1 MAAWTGADAFGPVRR
16 ALARTRRR
24 DVGVAVLS
32 VGALATAWLVWH
44 EAISTPVSARASA
57 AAPDWIQAGA
67 DGADAGAGQ
76 AQPPLRTGLEAL
88 PRSLVG
94 TEVDGAAQADG
105 AGHLKLDRSLRN
117 LFDYFLSL
125 VGEESPAR
133 VRARIVAYLRSHLPA
148 SAAAEGV
155 SLLDRYLA
163 YEADRGQQGQGQ
175 SHDGD
180 PALSVDSLSQRMSLI
195 QGLRQRYFSVAER
208 QAFFGDEEAFDQ
220 YTLKKLAV
228 MQDGS
233 LSAVDK
239 AQRLHQLVEALPA
252 ALRTNLTAVD
262 SYEDLQAVTADW
274 KARGGTPEA
283 LHEARVQLVGAEAT
297 SRLEALDTQRAQ
309 WAQRVQ
315 AYQAQKARLLAD
327 ASLSPL
333 QREQAVQQL
342 LTGAFNAQERLRVA
356 ALDEAGRQP

>member
-1 MAAWTGADAFGPVRR
+1 MAAAWIRSGTLGPVKRG
-16 ALARTRRR
+16 
-24 DVGVAVLS
+24 VGVAVLS
-32 VGALATAWLVWH
+32 VVALATAWLVWH
-44 EAISTPVSARASA
+44 HAINEPAGAKGAV
-57 AAPDWIQAGA
+57 AAPDWIKLGA
-67 DGADAGAGQ
+67 DGAGAEAGQ

-88 PRSLVG
+88 PRSLAG

-125 VGEESPAR
+125 VGEEPPAR

-163 YEADRGQQGQGQ
+163 YEADRGQQGEGQ
-175 SHDGD
+175 PHEGD
-180 PALSVDSLSQRMSLI
+180 SAALSVDSLSQRMSLI

-239 AQRLHQLVEALPA
+239 AQRLRQLVEALPA

-297 SRLEALDTQRAQ
+297 ARLEALDTQRAQ
-309 WAQRVQ
+309 WGLRVH

-342 LTGAFNAQERLRVA
+342 LTGTFNAQERLRVG
-356 ALDEAGRQP
+356 ALDEAGGHP